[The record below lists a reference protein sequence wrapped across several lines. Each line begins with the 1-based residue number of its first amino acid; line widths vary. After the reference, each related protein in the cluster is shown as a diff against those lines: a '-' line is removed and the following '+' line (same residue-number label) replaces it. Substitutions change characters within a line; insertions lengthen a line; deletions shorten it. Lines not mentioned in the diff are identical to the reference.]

1 MKEIFIKETNTMVRI
16 DSDNNVLLAFDVKN
30 EIVDD
35 FSEGILTEVS
45 PFMFEKIK
53 VGLNINPNDFGVEC
67 VDR

>member
-1 MKEIFIKETNTMVRI
+1 MEEIFIKETNTMVRI
-16 DSDNNVLLAFDVKN
+16 DSDNNILLAFDVKN

-53 VGLNINPNDFGVEC
+53 VGLNI
-67 VDR
+67 

>member
-35 FSEGILTEVS
+35 FSIIPQNVKTTFSKILFS
-45 PFMFEKIK
+45 
-53 VGLNINPNDFGVEC
+53 
-67 VDR
+67 